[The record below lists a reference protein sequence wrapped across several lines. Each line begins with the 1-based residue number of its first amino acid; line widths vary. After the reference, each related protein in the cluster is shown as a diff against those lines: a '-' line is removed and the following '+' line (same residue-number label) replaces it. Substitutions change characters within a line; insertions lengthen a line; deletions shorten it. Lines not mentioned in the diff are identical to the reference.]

1 MKRTLFTLATALLFA
16 LTLNAESSV
25 WKVTRGG
32 KTLYIG
38 GTCHFLRASDL
49 PLPPE
54 FDAAFAEAKS
64 VCFETNIE
72 KLQSPETQQLLMSQA
87 MFTDG
92 STLASVLSP
101 EAWEATQKWCA
112 KSGLPAAQMQAFKP
126 WMLMMTI
133 VAIETQKLG
142 FTPEGVDAIFQKKA
156 VAAKKPVRELE
167 TAEEQIAFITALGE
181 GQESELIVA
190 TLRDIARVPSI
201 LNEMVAAWRAGDL
214 PKIDKLLSE
223 EMRTKYPGIYIALIV
238 RRNKAWLP
246 KIEAMLATEPKEL
259 ILVGVAH
266 LAGKDSVLEALK
278 KKGCTVEPV
287 IVPAVP

>member
-1 MKRTLFTLATALLFA
+1 MKRALATLFAGCLLAVTLH
-16 LTLNAESSV
+16 AESSV

-32 KTLYIG
+32 KTLYLG
-38 GTCHFLRASDL
+38 GTCHFLRATDL

-54 FDAAFAEAKS
+54 FDTAFADAKI
-64 VCFETNIE
+64 VCFETDIA
-72 KLQSPETQQLLMSQA
+72 KLQSPETQQLLLSQA

-92 STLASVLSP
+92 STLSTTLTP
-101 EAWEATQKWCA
+101 DAWESAKKWCA
-112 KSGLPAAQMQAFKP
+112 TAGLPAAQLQGFKP

-133 VAIETQKLG
+133 VAVETQKLG

-156 VAAKKPVRELE
+156 TAAAKPVRELE
-167 TAEEQIAFITALGE
+167 TAEEQIEFITHLGE
-181 GQESELIVA
+181 GQESELIIA
-190 TLRDIARVPSI
+190 TLRDIARVPGI
-201 LNEMVAAWRAGDL
+201 LNEMLAAWRAGDL

-223 EMRTKYPGIYIALIV
+223 EMRTKYPGIYTALIV

-266 LAGKDSVLEALK
+266 LAGKDSVLEALR
-278 KKGCTVEPV
+278 KKGCTIEPV
-287 IVPAVP
+287 TAPPAK